1 MADELKKFTAAAA
14 QEVYLK
20 YALEVEPEEEPL
32 LDDKIAPA
40 SFLDGLIQAGAFAH
54 AAKFLAFGLPK
65 REATWWACLVA
76 REVLPADAPAEAQA
90 ALRAAEAWVYKPT
103 EENRRAVMEKGGA
116 ADDGSPATWAAFAAG
131 WSGGS
136 LAPADMEVVPPPED
150 LTGKAVKSAITLAV
164 YGTEPE
170 RAEEKFRLFVAQ
182 GMDVAQGGNGRV
194 TAEGERLPAPAGEA
208 PG

>member
-1 MADELKKFTAAAA
+1 MAGELKKFTATVA
-14 QEVYLK
+14 QEVYLR

-40 SFLDGLIQAGAFAH
+40 NFLDGLIQAGAFAH

-65 REATWWACLVA
+65 REAAWWACLVA
-76 REVLPADAPAEAQA
+76 REVLPEDAPAEAQA
-90 ALRAAEAWVYKPT
+90 ALKAAETWVYKPT
-103 EENRRAVMEKGGA
+103 EENRRAVMEKGEA
-116 ADDGSPATWAAFAAG
+116 ADDGSPAAWAAFAAG

-170 RAEEKFRLFVAQ
+170 RAAEKIQLFVAQ
-182 GMDVAQGGNGRV
+182 GMDVAKGGNGRV
-194 TAEGERLPAPAGEA
+194 TAAGERLSAPAGGA

>member
-1 MADELKKFTAAAA
+1 MSELKKIAAVAA
-14 QEVYLK
+14 QEVYRK
-20 YALEVEPEEEPL
+20 FALEVEPEEATL

-40 SFLDGLIQAGAFAH
+40 NFLDRLIQAEEFAH
-54 AAKFLAFGLPK
+54 AAKFLAFSLSK
-65 REATWWACLVA
+65 REAIWWACLVA
-76 REVLPADAPAEAQA
+76 REVLPEDAPAQAQA
-90 ALRAAEAWVYKPT
+90 ALRAAEAWVYEPS
-103 EENRRAVMEKGGA
+103 EENRRAVMDQAEV
-116 ADDGSPATWAAFAAG
+116 ADDDSPAAWAAFAAG

-136 LAPADMEVVPPPED
+136 LAPADMEPVPPPED
-150 LTGKAVKSAITLAV
+150 MTGKAVNNTITLAA

-194 TAEGERLPAPAGEA
+194 TAEGERLPAAAGEA

>member
-1 MADELKKFTAAAA
+1 MSELKKIAAATA
-14 QEVYLK
+14 QEVYRK
-20 YALEVEPEEEPL
+20 YALEVEPAAEPL

-40 SFLDGLIQAGAFAH
+40 KFLDGLIQAGEFAH
-54 AAKFLAFGLPK
+54 AAKFLAFSLPK
-65 REATWWACLVA
+65 REATWWACLIA
-76 REVLPADAPAEAQA
+76 RGVLPENAPPEAQA
-90 ALRAAEAWVYKPT
+90 VLQAAEAWVYKPS
-103 EENRRAVMEKGGA
+103 EENRRAVMAKGEA

-136 LAPADMEVVPPPED
+136 LVAADMEPVPPPED
-150 LTGKAVKSAITLAV
+150 LTGKAVQNVITLAV

-170 RAEEKFRLFVAQ
+170 RAEEKIRLFVAQ

-208 PG
+208 LG